1 MKRRTKQNVGQWP
14 NMRDD
19 TLKAIADE
27 LARARKKHPQTGPH
41 LTFLIS
47 YAAEL
52 KDAFNNHAHGKGSA
66 AQVYACAAT
75 VAAMAIRCLEEGA
88 SAFPYSGNRQDAPKF
103 ELTP

>member
-27 LARARKKHPQTGPH
+27 LARARKKHPQKGKH
-41 LTFLIS
+41 LDFVFS
-47 YAAEL
+47 YAHEL
-52 KDAFNNHAHGKGSA
+52 DTAFCQNDVGRMTAV
-66 AQVYACAAT
+66 QVYALCAA
-75 VAAMAIRCLEEGA
+75 VAAMAIRCMEEGTLGMK
-88 SAFPYSGNRQDAPKF
+88 YSGNRADAPKF